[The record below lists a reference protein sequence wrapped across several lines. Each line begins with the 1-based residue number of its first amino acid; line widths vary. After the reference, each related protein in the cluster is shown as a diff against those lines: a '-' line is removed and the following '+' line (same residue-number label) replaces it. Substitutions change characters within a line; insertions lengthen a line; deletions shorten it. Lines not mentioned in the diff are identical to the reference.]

1 MLAGPPLREALAFTE
16 GMEDPLLSYLRPV
29 QSNRV
34 AGLLV
39 ALNGGAGSGAVDLV
53 LDAPLA
59 EVVSTALA
67 ISLLEMGGTPLVK
80 RNRALVGAGAL
91 FGMTAATPPAMRSV
105 FVRRVRHA
113 TQ

>member
-1 MLAGPPLREALAFTE
+1 MLAGTPLQEALAFTE
-16 GMEDPLLSYLRPV
+16 GMEDPLLRHLRPV
-29 QSNRV
+29 QSYRV

-39 ALNGGAGSGAVDLV
+39 ALNGGACSSTVDLV
-53 LDAPLA
+53 LDASLA
-59 EVVSTALA
+59 EVVSTSLA
-67 ISLLEMGGTPLVK
+67 ISLLEMGGTPLVE
-80 RNRALVGAGAL
+80 RNRALVGVGAL